1 MRRSIS
7 ILILTLAGLSTPG
20 RSSQLAAQSEAI
32 GPQASLTTDTKA
44 RVVTITMG
52 PFTIPAGG
60 PGMHHGKMS
69 AHETPTVYVTWPV
82 EGWFHAYDVEVRDST
97 GQKLSRKFLHHLS
110 MVNLG
115 RRQLIYPAYERLL
128 GASQE
133 VDRFSAPKS
142 IGVPMKPGMRLAT
155 FIGWHNSKP
164 EQIRGAMVTVRMR
177 YTPPNMMPRPLDI
190 HLLYMDVSYT
200 VGKSDAYNLPAG
212 PSSKTYEFTL
222 PVGGRIIAA
231 GGHLHDYAKFVRLE
245 DAESG
250 KVLLDLTA
258 KTDSLGKLKGVS
270 TKLLGIK
277 GDGLRLKAGRRY
289 RVRADYDNPTG
300 TVLKQ
305 GAMGLIVGA
314 FVPDDPAKWPELDP
328 NDPGVLTDMAML
340 ESIGRGKQR
349 APAVAADSMGSMEG
363 MNMDH
368 DHGAVASDS
377 AHMEH
382 QHDQ

>member
-1 MRRSIS
+1 MIYTAAMRRSIPF
-7 ILILTLAGLSTPG
+7 LILALAGLSTGPRG
-20 RSSQLAAQSEAI
+20 QLVAQADPT
-32 GPQASLTTDTKA
+32 GPQASLTADTKA
-44 RVVTITMG
+44 RIVTITMG

-97 GQKLSRKFLHHLS
+97 GQQLSRKFLHHLS

-142 IGVPMKPGMRLAT
+142 IGVPMEPGMRLAT

-164 EQIRGAMVTVRMR
+164 EEIHGATVIVRMR

-190 HLLYMDVSYT
+190 HLLYMDVSYI
-200 VGKSDAYNLPAG
+200 VGKSDAYNLPSG
-212 PSSKTYEFTL
+212 PSSKTSEFTL
-222 PVGGRIIAA
+222 PVGGRLIAA

-250 KVLLDLTA
+250 KVLLDLPA
-258 KTDSLGKLKGVS
+258 RTDSLGKLKGVP
-270 TKLLGIK
+270 TRLMGIK
-277 GDGLRLKAGRRY
+277 GDGLRLKANRRY

-300 TVLKQ
+300 MVLKQ

-314 FVPDDPAKWPELDP
+314 FVPDDPSKWPALDP
-328 NDPGVLTDMAML
+328 NDPGILTDMAML
-340 ESIGRGKQR
+340 ESIGRDKKSAAATA
-349 APAVAADSMGSMEG
+349 APDSMMH
-363 MNMDH
+363 MDH
-368 DHGAVASDS
+368 QH
-377 AHMEH
+377 
-382 QHDQ
+382 HDQ

>member
-1 MRRSIS
+1 MPRCIS
-7 ILILTLAGLSTPG
+7 TLFVTIAGLSGAG
-20 RSSQLAAQSEAI
+20 RSSHLAAQTAPTEA
-32 GPQASLTTDTKA
+32 QATLTTDTKA

-60 PGMHHGKMS
+60 PGMHHSKMS

-82 EGWFHAYDVEVRDST
+82 EGWFHAYDVELRDST
-97 GQKLSRKFLHHLS
+97 GQKLSRKYLYHVS

-142 IGVPMKPGMRLAT
+142 IGVPMEPGMRLAT

-164 EQIRGAMVTVRMR
+164 EVIRGAMLTVRMR

-200 VGKSDAYNLPAG
+200 VGKSDAYNLPSG
-212 PSSKTYEFTL
+212 PSSKSHEFTL
-222 PVGGRIIAA
+222 PVGGRILAA

-250 KVLLDLTA
+250 KVLLDLPA
-258 KTDSLGKLKGVS
+258 KTDSLGKLKGVP
-270 TKLLGIK
+270 TRLLGIK
-277 GDGLRLKAGRRY
+277 GDGLRLQANRRY

-300 TVLKQ
+300 DILKQ
-305 GAMGLIVGA
+305 GAMALIVAA

-328 NDPGVLTDMAML
+328 NEPGILTDMAML
-340 ESIGRGKQR
+340 ESIGRDKKSAAATT
-349 APAVAADSMGSMEG
+349 APDSM
-363 MNMDH
+363 
-368 DHGAVASDS
+368 
-377 AHMEH
+377 HMHHEH
-382 QHDQ
+382 HDQ

>member
-1 MRRSIS
+1 MRHYSPVLMLTIG
-7 ILILTLAGLSTPG
+7 TLASTG
-20 RSSQLAAQSEAI
+20 RSGQLAAQGAPT
-32 GPQASLTTDTKA
+32 GPQASLTTDTKS

-82 EGWFHAYDVEVRDST
+82 EGWFHAYEVEVRDST
-97 GQKLSRKFLHHLS
+97 GTRLSRRMLHHLS

-133 VDRFSAPKS
+133 VSSFKAPKS
-142 IGVPMKPGMRLAT
+142 IGIPMEPGMRLAT
-155 FIGWHNSKP
+155 FIGWHNNKP
-164 EQIRGAMVTVRMR
+164 EEIHGAMVTVRMR

-200 VGKSDAYNLPAG
+200 VGKSDSYNLPG
-212 PSSKTYEFTL
+212 GLSSKTSEFTL
-222 PVGGRIIAA
+222 PVGGRLIAA

-258 KTDSLGKLKGVS
+258 KTDSLGKLKGVP

-277 GDGLRLKAGRRY
+277 GEGLKLKAGRRY

-300 TVLKQ
+300 TILKQ

-314 FVPDDPAKWPELDP
+314 FVPDDPSKWPELDP
-328 NDPGVLTDMAML
+328 DDPGIVKDMAML
-340 ESIGRGKQR
+340 ESIGRGKKG
-349 APAVAADSMGSMEG
+349 VAADSMNAMEM

-368 DHGAVASDS
+368 NHGTVATDS
-377 AHMEH
+377 THQEH

>member
-1 MRRSIS
+1 MRRPIS
-7 ILILTLAGLSTPG
+7 LLILALAGLYGTGP
-20 RSSQLAAQSEAI
+20 LVAQTVRVE
-32 GPQASLTTDTKA
+32 PQATLTADTKA
-44 RVVTITMG
+44 RIVTITMG

-69 AHETPTVYVTWPV
+69 AHETPTVYATWPV

-142 IGVPMKPGMRLAT
+142 IGVPMEPGMRLAT

-164 EQIRGAMVTVRMR
+164 EEIRGAMVTVRMH

-200 VGKSDAYNLPAG
+200 VGKSDAYNLPSG
-212 PSSKTYEFTL
+212 PSSKTSEFTL
-222 PVGGRIIAA
+222 PVGGRLIAA

-250 KVLLDLTA
+250 KVLLDLPA
-258 KTDSLGKLKGVS
+258 KTDSLGKLKGVP
-270 TKLLGIK
+270 TRLMGIK
-277 GDGLRLKAGRRY
+277 GDGLRLKANRRY

-300 TVLKQ
+300 DVLKQ

-314 FVPDDPAKWPELDP
+314 FVPDDPSKWPELDP
-328 NDPGVLTDMAML
+328 SDAGILTDMAML
-340 ESIGRGKQR
+340 ESIGKSKPRS
-349 APAVAADSMGSMEG
+349 PAVAADSMDMTG
-363 MNMDH
+363 MMDMQH
-368 DHGAVASDS
+368 DHGSVATDS
-377 AHMEH
+377 TNKEH
-382 QHDQ
+382 EHHE